1 MTHALQEMLG
11 PRLSGGEFHA
21 HRARYLLP
29 SALLVAAAAL
39 LSASF
44 WQPYWR
50 MRLYAPQYPKGLR
63 VVAYLNRLSGDVREI
78 DGLNHYIGMRP
89 LNDAAQ
95 LERQT
100 SAILVGVLACLL
112 CAAVFI
118 HSPWAALAAL
128 PALLWPL
135 GFLLDL
141 HLWMAHFGTNLDP
154 KAALSSSIKPFVP
167 PVLGEG
173 LIGQF
178 RTVARVSDGW
188 WLSLAAAGIVLLA
201 LWFHRAA
208 YKPLRDRQRR
218 AARPAPAEESSN
230 A

>member
-1 MTHALQEMLG
+1 MFPIIG
-11 PRLSGGEFHA
+11 PRIPGAEFRA
-21 HRARYLLP
+21 HWWRYLLP
-29 SALLVAAAAL
+29 SGLLTVAVGL
-39 LSASF
+39 LIASF

-63 VVAYLNRLSGDVREI
+63 VVAYLDRLEGDVREI

-89 LNDAAQ
+89 LNEAAQ
-95 LERQT
+95 LERR
-100 SAILVGVLACLL
+100 AAPLLIGVLACLL
-112 CAAVFI
+112 CAAIFI
-118 HSPWAALAAL
+118 HSPWAALAAA
-128 PALLWPL
+128 PALLWPA
-135 GFLLDL
+135 GFLIDL

-154 KAALSSSIKPFVP
+154 AAALSSSIKPFVP

-188 WLSLAAAGIVLLA
+188 TLALAASVVVLIA
-201 LWFHRAA
+201 LWLHRAA
-208 YKPLRDRQRR
+208 YRPLFIARR
-218 AARPAPAEESSN
+218 NAGAFKEESC

>member
-1 MTHALQEMLG
+1 MIHAIEDIVG
-11 PRLSGGEFHA
+11 PRVPGANFKA
-21 HRARYLLP
+21 HRWRYLLP
-29 SALLVAAAAL
+29 SGLLLVAASL
-39 LSASF
+39 LVVSF

-63 VVAYLNRLSGDVREI
+63 VVAYLNRLEGDVREI
-78 DGLNHYIGMRP
+78 DGLNHYIGMRR
-89 LNDAAQ
+89 LNEAAQ
-95 LERQT
+95 LERRT

-112 CAAVFI
+112 CAAIFV

-128 PALLWPL
+128 PALLWPF
-135 GFLLDL
+135 GFLVDL
-141 HLWMAHFGTNLDP
+141 HLWMAHFGTHLDP
-154 KAALSSSIKPFVP
+154 AAALSSSIKPFVP

-188 WLSLAAAGIVLLA
+188 RLSLAAAGIVLVA

-208 YKPLRDRQRR
+208 YKPLRDEQRR
-218 AARPAPAEESSN
+218 AARTTTAEGAPHA
-230 A
+230 

>member
-1 MTHALQEMLG
+1 MTHAIEQVVG
-11 PRLSGGEFHA
+11 PRVPSAEF
-21 HRARYLLP
+21 RARWWRYALP
-29 SALLVAAAAL
+29 SLLLLVAGAL
-39 LSASF
+39 LIASF

-63 VVAYLNRLSGDVREI
+63 VVAYLNRLEGDVREI

-89 LNDAAQ
+89 LDEAAQ
-95 LERQT
+95 LERKT

-112 CAAVFI
+112 CAAMFI
-118 HSPWAALAAL
+118 HSPWAALAAA
-128 PALLWPL
+128 PALLWPF

-154 KAALSSSIKPFVP
+154 GAALSSSIKPFVP

-188 WLSLAAAGIVLLA
+188 WLSLAAAGLVLVA

-208 YKPLRDRQRR
+208 YKPLHDARRR
-218 AARPAPAEESSN
+218 AASAET
-230 A
+230 AHA

>member
-1 MTHALQEMLG
+1 MRQAIEEVVG
-11 PRLSGGEFHA
+11 PRVPGVEFTA
-21 HRARYLLP
+21 HRWRYLVP
-29 SALLVAAAAL
+29 SGLLVLAAGL
-39 LSASF
+39 LASSF
-44 WQPYWR
+44 WLPYWR

-63 VVAYLNRLSGDVREI
+63 VVAYLNHLAGDVREI

-95 LERQT
+95 LERKT
-100 SAILVGVLACLL
+100 AAILVGVLACLL
-112 CAAVFI
+112 CAAIFI
-118 HSPWAALAAL
+118 HSPWAAAAAA
-128 PALLWPL
+128 PAVLWPF

-154 KAALSSSIKPFVP
+154 GAALSSSIKPFVP

-188 WLSLAAAGIVLLA
+188 WLALAAAGIVLVA

-218 AARPAPAEESSN
+218 AARTAAAEE
-230 A
+230 AAHA